1 LSSQKFIMIR
11 PAPPPASPTPS
22 RHPNSSESAPWPRP
36 RSRRDLSDGRAEQRL
51 SAGRKHRSGWQRT
64 KGDRWM
70 PAKSLG
76 VMGEINTSKSRAVK
90 RRTIPPALWPVGLGM
105 NQRGPPVVPAPPSVA
120 PPVVARPVVP
130 APLSVAPPVVALPVV
145 PAPLSVAPPVVA
157 PPVVPA
163 PPVPAAPPA
172 PLAPPCANAPELRA
186 MAAKSESANTCL
198 IDMLVSMLGISLHG
212 KSSWQIFD
220 AWIVPRPHANAPG
233 KSGVLVLNV
242 P

>member
-1 LSSQKFIMIR
+1 MGRTILSL
-11 PAPPPASPTPS
+11 ANGS
-22 RHPNSSESAPWPRP
+22 RYSIEAWGS
-36 RSRRDLSDGRAEQRL
+36 
-51 SAGRKHRSGWQRT
+51 
-64 KGDRWM
+64 

-120 PPVVARPVVP
+120 PPVVALPVVP
-130 APLSVAPPVVALPVV
+130 APLSVAPPVVAL
-145 PAPLSVAPPVVA
+145 
-157 PPVVPA
+157 PVVPA

-186 MAAKSESANTCL
+186 MAAKSESANSCL
-198 IDMLVSMLGISLHG
+198 INMLVSMLGISLHG

-220 AWIVPRPHANAPG
+220 AWIVPRPHANASG
-233 KSGVLVLNV
+233 EIGVLVLNV

>member
-1 LSSQKFIMIR
+1 MD
-11 PAPPPASPTPS
+11 APYSGS
-22 RHPNSSESAPWPRP
+22 VRVE
-36 RSRRDLSDGRAEQRL
+36 
-51 SAGRKHRSGWQRT
+51 KHRSGWQRT

-105 NQRGPPVVPAPPSVA
+105 NQRVP
-120 PPVVARPVVP
+120 
-130 APLSVAPPVVALPVV
+130 SVAPPVVALPVV

-186 MAAKSESANTCL
+186 KAAKSESANSCL

-220 AWIVPRPHANAPG
+220 AWIVPRPHANASG
-233 KSGVLVLNV
+233 EIGVLVLNV

>member
-1 LSSQKFIMIR
+1 
-11 PAPPPASPTPS
+11 
-22 RHPNSSESAPWPRP
+22 
-36 RSRRDLSDGRAEQRL
+36 
-51 SAGRKHRSGWQRT
+51 
-64 KGDRWM
+64 
-70 PAKSLG
+70 
-76 VMGEINTSKSRAVK
+76 
-90 RRTIPPALWPVGLGM
+90 M
-105 NQRGPPVVPAPPSVA
+105 NQRVP
-120 PPVVARPVVP
+120 
-130 APLSVAPPVVALPVV
+130 SVAPPVVALPVV

-163 PPVPAAPPA
+163 PPVP
-172 PLAPPCANAPELRA
+172 CANAPELRA
-186 MAAKSESANTCL
+186 MAAKSESANSCL

>member
-1 LSSQKFIMIR
+1 
-11 PAPPPASPTPS
+11 
-22 RHPNSSESAPWPRP
+22 
-36 RSRRDLSDGRAEQRL
+36 
-51 SAGRKHRSGWQRT
+51 
-64 KGDRWM
+64 
-70 PAKSLG
+70 
-76 VMGEINTSKSRAVK
+76 
-90 RRTIPPALWPVGLGM
+90 M
-105 NQRGPPVVPAPPSVA
+105 NQRVPSVA
-120 PPVVARPVVP
+120 PPVVALPVVP

-186 MAAKSESANTCL
+186 MAAKSESANSCL

-220 AWIVPRPHANAPG
+220 AWIVPRPHANASG
-233 KSGVLVLNV
+233 EIGVLVLNV

>member
-120 PPVVARPVVP
+120 PPVVA
-130 APLSVAPPVVALPVV
+130 
-145 PAPLSVAPPVVA
+145 